1 MRILDA
7 LWGLLRSDS
16 HRRYW
21 TLLLTLTYA
30 QWKAKDQST
39 VLGAVWSVLHP
50 LLFLLVLAAF
60 FRFRFQEHIEHYTL
74 YLLIG
79 IVHYVHF
86 ANSTT
91 AAMRVL
97 RVRKDLTCNTLFPK
111 EVLVISTV
119 LSQTAEFIVSL
130 LVCLVLVGL
139 SGLGVGGPAL
149 LLPVLVMLQV
159 AVVLWV
165 ALLLSCLYVY
175 LRDID
180 HIYQVFLRA
189 LFFATPIFYDLSYVG
204 DGLARTIVAL
214 NPLAQMIHVSRGL
227 MIKTDSSSFG
237 VCVLLVLSSM
247 GLIAL
252 ALRIFRRL
260 EIRFAE
266 NL

>member
-1 MRILDA
+1 MSIPDA
-7 LWGLLRSDS
+7 FGGLLRSDN
-16 HRRYW
+16 HRRYC

-30 QWKAKDQST
+30 QWKVKDQST

-50 LLFLLVLAAF
+50 LLLLLVLAAF

-79 IVHYVHF
+79 IVHYIHF

-97 RVRKDLTCNTLFPK
+97 RARQDLTCNTLFPK

-119 LSQTAEFIVSL
+119 LSQTVDFIVSL
-130 LVCLVLVGL
+130 LVCLVLIGL
-139 SGLGVGGPAL
+139 SGLGIGVSIL

-159 AVVLWV
+159 GVVLWV
-165 ALLLSCLYVY
+165 ALLLACLYVY

-180 HIYQVFLRA
+180 HIYQVFLRV
-189 LFFATPIFYDLSYVG
+189 LFFSTPMFYDLSYVG
-204 DGLARTIVAL
+204 DGLARTVVAL
-214 NPLAQMIHVSRGL
+214 NPLAQVIHVSRDL
-227 MIKTDSSSFG
+227 MIEADSSSFG
-237 VCVLLVLSSM
+237 ACGVLVLSSV
-247 GLIAL
+247 GLTGL
-252 ALRIFRRL
+252 ALQIFRRL